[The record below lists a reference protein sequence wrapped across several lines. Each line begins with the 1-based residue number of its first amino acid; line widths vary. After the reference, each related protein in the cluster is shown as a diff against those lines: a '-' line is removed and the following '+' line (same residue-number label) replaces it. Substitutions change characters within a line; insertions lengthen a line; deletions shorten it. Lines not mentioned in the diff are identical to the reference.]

1 MTIVEL
7 FDERPI
13 NNVVGTVAFS
23 PDKVIYVG
31 GDAAKQ
37 FEKYKLPVL
46 RRYFDRKGFT
56 SLEIEYVQVK
66 RDSLRDIIEKLEG
79 IYAANNDLRFDVE
92 VTGGEDL
99 ILIGLG
105 VICQRHPEIEL
116 YQISSRL
123 RSLRAFSVSSD
134 DGRKLD
140 VTCTNTVEENL
151 LLHGASIISADGSDS
166 VPGGYVWTVE
176 FMRDVMLMWDACSK
190 GIKEGL
196 AESAPTAWNKTVSQ
210 LGALDAEQGAR
221 ADRNRITIASHY
233 FRDHYLNG
241 DSGDLLYEY
250 LCFFIRSNLLDC
262 RVEADYTYIEF
273 KNDQI
278 RQCLTKAGL
287 LLELKIYMICSE
299 LLGPRGGDCHTSVT
313 VDWDGDDDF
322 SAAVKFR
329 TDPDDPDST
338 VDTTN
343 EIDVAAIC
351 GLTPYFISC
360 KNGIFNQEELYKLYS
375 VCERFGGGYGKKI
388 LVATNS
394 SYSLGSARPHL
405 LQRAADMGI
414 QIIENVHE
422 KNDDELAAELALA
435 MELPKAKLPTA

>member
-1 MTIVEL
+1 MTVVEL
-7 FDERPI
+7 LDERPI

-37 FEKYKLPVL
+37 FTARRLPVL
-46 RRYFDRKGFT
+46 RRYFDRKGLT
-56 SLEIEYVQVK
+56 ALEIEYVQVK

-79 IYAANNDLRFDVE
+79 IYSANDDCRFHVE

-105 VICQRHPEIEL
+105 VLCERHPEIEL
-116 YQISSRL
+116 CQISSRL
-123 RSLRAFSVSSD
+123 RSLRAFSIGSE
-134 DGRKLD
+134 DGRRLD
-140 VTCTNTVEENL
+140 VSCSNTVEENL
-151 LLHGASIISADGSDS
+151 LLHGASIICADGSDCI
-166 VPGGYVWTVE
+166 PGGYVWTVE
-176 FMRDVMLMWDACSK
+176 FMCDVMLMWNACSK
-190 GIKEGL
+190 GIREGL
-196 AESAPTAWNKTVSQ
+196 TESAPNAWNKVVSQ

-221 ADRNRITIASHY
+221 EDRNRITIASPC
-233 FRDHYLNG
+233 FRDSYLTGENG
-241 DSGDLLYEY
+241 DLFYEY

-262 RVEADYTYIEF
+262 RVEEDDTYIEF
-273 KNDQI
+273 KNDQV

-299 LLGPRGGDCHTSVT
+299 LLGPRGGDCRTGVT

-322 SAAVKFR
+322 SAADKFR

-351 GLTPYFISC
+351 GMTPCFISC
-360 KNGIFNQEELYKLYS
+360 KNGIFNAEELYKLYS

-388 LVATNS
+388 IVTTNS
-394 SYSLGSARPHL
+394 SHSLGSTRPHL

-414 QIIENVHE
+414 EIIENVHE
-422 KNDDELAAELALA
+422 KSDDELTDALALA
-435 MELPKAKLPTA
+435 MALPKAKLPTA